1 MKSKT
6 VVKILTRYA
15 KSLQVMENEAIQQ
28 NEIADADHYKV
39 DRLAIEQAIKCVER
53 SNA

>member
-6 VVKILTRYA
+6 VIKILTRYA

-28 NEIADADHYKV
+28 DEIADSEHYRM